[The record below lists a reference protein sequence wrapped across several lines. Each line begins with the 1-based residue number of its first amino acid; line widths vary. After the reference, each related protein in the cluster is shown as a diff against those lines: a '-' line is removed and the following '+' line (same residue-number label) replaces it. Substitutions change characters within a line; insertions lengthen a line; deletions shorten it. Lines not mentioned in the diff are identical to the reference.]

1 MTDEEQLIITTVWND
16 LVLREKLENNPYS
29 LSHSEL
35 TSLKNNDYL
44 NEWINTPCGFFH
56 WPTYNQYTQDE
67 IYPLYKMDHHHYLC
81 HFLYNLLLS
90 NCM

>member
-44 NEWINTPCGFFH
+44 NE
-56 WPTYNQYTQDE
+56 Q
-67 IYPLYKMDHHHYLC
+67 LC
-81 HFLYNLLLS
+81 HAQAPS
-90 NCM
+90 TVD